1 MSLARWAGGTG
12 GGCFFEDVKCIKNR
26 DSHALRFS
34 ASLSCT
40 AETSRA
46 RAASP
51 RALRAHESRLR
62 VGRPCHSPERET
74 TRERRGGAV
83 LRSRVQ
89 PALDALRRA
98 TAWRSSS
105 TTFPSRKTR
114 EPARSCSC
122 AGTCAWSPRTG
133 SRSSSRST
141 AWNATACC
149 SSSPWRPRRTN
160 GAFPSLSAAKSLFL
174 GKTLPTRPRKTQVAT
189 PRTARPA
196 NPRRPTRLRVAMSAP
211 AQTLPA
217 AAVMDCLHFENKTPP
232 GRAGA
237 TGAAPAP
244 LGRPPRG
251 RRPRGAQSRVRLLAR
266 ARAQEP
272 AAQETQRRERRI
284 RREGRGR

>member
-46 RAASP
+46 CAASP

-89 PALDALRRA
+89 PRARRSATRLLGGAPAQLSPLERRA
-98 TAWRSSS
+98 NLRGRARVRGHARGVRGLARARPRGRPPGTRRRAVRQAPGDRGGRTEPFRAFPPRRAFSSGRL
-105 TTFPSRKTR
+105 FPRARGKASRDPANRATR
-114 EPARSCSC
+114 EPA
-122 AGTCAWSPRTG
+122 
-133 SRSSSRST
+133 
-141 AWNATACC
+141 
-149 SSSPWRPRRTN
+149 
-160 GAFPSLSAAKSLFL
+160 
-174 GKTLPTRPRKTQVAT
+174 
-189 PRTARPA
+189 
-196 NPRRPTRLRVAMSAP
+196 RPTRLRVAMSAP

-237 TGAAPAP
+237 TGAARRRSAV
-244 LGRPPRG
+244 PRG
-251 RRPRGAQSRVRLLAR
+251 RRPRGAQSRVRLLPG
-266 ARAQEP
+266 RAQEP